1 MSAPLLG
8 LVTVIY
14 LAVSADLMAK
24 GNPGMSLCFLG
35 YAVANVGLLWALRA

>member
-8 LVTVIY
+8 LVTMIY
-14 LAVSADLMAK
+14 LLVSIDLLMK

-35 YAVANVGLLWALRA
+35 YTIANVGLMWALR